1 MRSFSQPCCVHF
13 LLRVRKGLTGRN
25 ACVLQ
30 AWLVPHSQV
39 DADSKTRNPM
49 APRVHS
55 GFFASWHRNELDQR
69 VLDHVRGLVNSRKT
83 ASLADLRVIVTG
95 RHPTCELPV
104 SSFAVVWCPTAT
116 PAPRPDVASATDP
129 DEAQTARACRS

>member
-1 MRSFSQPCCVHF
+1 M
-13 LLRVRKGLTGRN
+13 
-25 ACVLQ
+25 LQ

-39 DADSKTRNPM
+39 DADSRTRNPL

-83 ASLADLRVIVTG
+83 ASLADLQVIVTG
-95 RHPTCELPV
+95 WRPTCGLPV
-104 SSFAVVWCPTAT
+104 PSSAVVWFPTAT
-116 PAPRPDVASATDP
+116 PPRCSDLASATDP